1 LSQLLEASDLEAVFG
16 PSRTYLGSFNRW
28 VNPSND
34 PARAAAEG
42 EVIPANRFLKPDFL
56 RATLS
61 RWGETLGANNLKVEA
76 SLWAKYYCTSLYP
89 LVLGAMTLG
98 GLGLDATLA
107 NTQLVLRRT
116 AGSRQFEGIG
126 YPIRAIFLDNSRT
139 VVYPP
144 RCETPGLTAK
154 AIRQVDSAA
163 QLHQTVFKR
172 LFEGHLTPLFEQ
184 FQAVTKVSPK
194 ILWGNLGA
202 GIFAF
207 YDTLGQTASD
217 RPALTDDSAA
227 LLDSPYNE
235 WVAPGKN
242 PLYQPVLLRHF
253 NEAGLTGPVR
263 VRATCCLWYKVP
275 QAQKCAACPL
285 LKPVEIAGRLKALA
299 AR

>member
-1 LSQLLEASDLEAVFG
+1 LSQLLEAQDLEVVFA
-16 PSRTYLGSFNRW
+16 PYRSHLGSFNRW

-34 PARAAAEG
+34 PDQAATEG
-42 EVIPANRFLKPDFL
+42 EVIPASRLLEPAFL
-56 RATLS
+56 RATLR

-76 SLWAKYYCTSLYP
+76 SLWAKYYCTSFYP

-107 NTQLVLRRT
+107 NTQLVLSRT
-116 AGSRQFEGIG
+116 AGLRQFEGIG
-126 YPIRAIFLDNSRT
+126 YPIRAIFLDNSQA
-139 VVYPP
+139 VGYAP

-154 AIRQVDSAA
+154 ATRQVDSAA
-163 QLHQTVFKR
+163 QLQQIVFKR
-172 LFEGHLTPLFEQ
+172 LFEGHLSPLFEQ

-207 YDTLGQTASD
+207 YATLSESAGD
-217 RPALTDDSAA
+217 RAALTDDSTA
-227 LLDSPYNE
+227 LLDNPYNK
-235 WVAPGKN
+235 WIAPGKN
-242 PLYQPVLLRHF
+242 PLYQPVVLRHF
-253 NEAGLTGPVR
+253 NEAGLTEPVR
-263 VRATCCLWYKVP
+263 VRTSCCLWYKVP

-285 LKPVEIAGRLKALA
+285 LKPVEIAERLKVLA